1 MFKKIALVAA
11 MAASASFA
19 TYSFFPVPET
29 HKGEVDVGAQYGWTD
44 NSSNMEII
52 AGGQYSVVQN
62 LALSLTG
69 LGYQLWNDPDD
80 CGKDNH
86 PDCPDN
92 DGIKA
97 LTVGARYQFMP
108 VLIAAVDVN
117 LPLTSKDVTGDYDP
131 FGLYG
136 ALQFTTEFVPNLWF
150 GSEAGLSYKFEDEKK
165 TEGLGL
171 TLQAELD
178 YTLANIGLTPWI
190 GGEMFMRISDV
201 EEEWFDDARGGK
213 YTHEYGSG
221 DKMFLLW
228 IGAGYAINPM
238 FTVKANFLM
247 KFADEKESL
256 GGDWKGVNVKLNIK
270 F

>member
-19 TYSFFPVPET
+19 TYNFFPVKDAG
-29 HKGEVDVGAQYGWTD
+29 KGQVEVGAQYGWTD

-52 AGGQYSVVQN
+52 AGAEYSVIQN

-69 LGYQLWNDPDD
+69 LGYQLWDDPDD
-80 CGKDNH
+80 CGEDGH

-92 DGIKA
+92 DGFKA
-97 LTVGARYQFMP
+97 MTIGARYQFMP

-136 ALQFTTEFVPNLWF
+136 AIQFTKEFVPNLWF

-171 TLQAELD
+171 TVQAELD

-228 IGAGYAINPM
+228 IGAGYDINPM
-238 FTVKANFLM
+238 FTVKANFIM

-256 GGDWKGVNVKLNIK
+256 GGDWKGVNAKLAIN

>member
-19 TYSFFPVPET
+19 TYNFFPVKDAG
-29 HKGEVDVGAQYGWTD
+29 KGQVEVGAQYGWTD

-52 AGGQYSVVQN
+52 AGAEYSVIQN

-69 LGYQLWNDPDD
+69 LGYQLWDDPDD
-80 CGKDNH
+80 CGEDGH

-92 DGIKA
+92 DGFKA
-97 LTVGARYQFMP
+97 MTIGARYQFMP
-108 VLIAAVDVN
+108 VLIAALDVN

-136 ALQFTTEFVPNLWF
+136 AIQFTKEFVPNLWF

-171 TLQAELD
+171 TVQAELD

-190 GGEMFMRISDV
+190 GAALNMRLSDV
-201 EEEWFDDARGGK
+201 EEEWYDDNHGGK
-213 YTHEYGSG
+213 VTKEYGSG
-221 DKMFLLW
+221 DKAILVWL
-228 IGAGYAINPM
+228 GAGYDINPM
-238 FTVKANFLM
+238 FTVKANFIM
-247 KFADEKESL
+247 KFADDDSM
-256 GGDWKGVNVKLNIK
+256 GTDWKGVNAKLAIN